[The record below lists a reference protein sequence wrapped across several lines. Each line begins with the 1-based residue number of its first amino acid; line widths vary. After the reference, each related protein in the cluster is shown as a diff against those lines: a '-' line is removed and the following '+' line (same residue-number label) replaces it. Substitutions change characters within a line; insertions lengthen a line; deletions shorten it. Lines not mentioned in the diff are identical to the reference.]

1 MVNLSADQQFATNWA
16 RGRGILSGTETA
28 TGGLLD
34 SRLSTSPSTNNE
46 YRTALNDFRNTSG
59 VRPTTV
65 ASQNS
70 YQKDAL
76 FNMGKQPSFDAST
89 INPYIQKQ
97 SGALDA
103 AKGAVDRLGT
113 PYQAYDQSTYT
124 QFMNPYIKDVIQ
136 NNANEARRREA
147 ERRNGI
153 NESFA
158 EAGGFGSTALGLE
171 RSRNASESERG
182 ISEMDA
188 QLRAQGFDMA
198 TGRNM
203 QLYEGNRADD
213 LARKQGQVAGYLN
226 VAGGYGSG
234 GNEAL
239 KVDAYGREVNNN
251 NLDRMLFAGDRV
263 QGQNQSELDAFYQQ
277 DALKRQ
283 YPYTQNSYLADI
295 LSRYQTGETTTKTQ
309 PGVGVAQGALGGALV
324 GSSFG
329 GKGSFESGISSIGSR
344 FGLDPLGVVPSRGTG
359 PQLPWYAR

>member
-1 MVNLSADQQFATNWA
+1 
-16 RGRGILSGTETA
+16 
-28 TGGLLD
+28 
-34 SRLSTSPSTNNE
+34 
-46 YRTALNDFRNTSG
+46 
-59 VRPTTV
+59 
-65 ASQNS
+65 
-70 YQKDAL
+70 
-76 FNMGKQPSFDAST
+76 MGKQPSFDAST

-124 QFMNPYIKDVIQ
+124 QFMNPYIKDVIE

-213 LARKQGQVAGYLN
+213 FARKQGQIAGYLN

-251 NLDRMLFAGDRV
+251 LDRMLFAGDRA

-295 LSRYQTGETTTKTQ
+295 LSRYPTGQTSTSTQ
-309 PGVGVAQGALGGALV
+309 PGVGMAQGALGGALV
-324 GSSFG
+324 GSSLFG
-329 GKGSFESGISSIGSR
+329 GSNAGGGFDWG
-344 FGLDPLGVVPSRGTG
+344 GVVPSKGMG
-359 PQLPWYAR
+359 PQLPWYSRL